1 MNAYQRWSGVLQEFA
16 MCSGINLAIALFFSS
31 LGGWGR
37 LYDNVLISFCIGYS
51 CWLSGSVLGGWFKLN
66 RALVYVLVLLF
77 SVPFGFKL
85 AAWLGAFDV
94 LAQALRVPE
103 RAYLFL
109 VPTLLVAMFAMTL
122 SLLYYRSQALAGE
135 LEATRRR
142 EAESRE
148 AQTAAQLAMLQAQIE
163 PHFLFNT
170 LANVQSLIETDPP
183 RASRMLGYLNTYLRG
198 SLARSRSASGT
209 LGQELDMV
217 GALLDI
223 AAIRMGERLRVSV
236 EVAEELKALP
246 LPPLLLQPLVENALK
261 HGLEP
266 SVSGGEIVIRAE
278 RQDGS
283 LRLLVRDSGVG
294 IAEAVPA
301 GVGLA
306 NIRERLAALYGPA
319 AQLRLSPEQPRGVLA
334 ELVLPIA

>member
-1 MNAYQRWSGVLQEFA
+1 MKVGKFA
-16 MCSGINLAIALFFSS
+16 VDGRGLLFLNIVNLAIALFFTA
-31 LGGWGR
+31 LNGWSM
-37 LYDNVLISFCIGYS
+37 LKDCLLISFSIGYC
-51 CWLSGSVLGGWFKLN
+51 CWGMSELLQWLKLP
-66 RALVYVLVLLF
+66 RSLIYLLVTLIA
-77 SVPFGFKL
+77 VPLGFKL
-85 AAWLGAFDV
+85 SAVLGAYDV
-94 LAQALRVPE
+94 MGQWRLSSDITLRM
-103 RAYLFL
+103 
-109 VPTLLVAMFAMTL
+109 LLVVMLVSLFTMFL
-122 SLLYYRSQALAGE
+122 SLFYFRSRALAGE

-170 LANVQSLIETDPP
+170 LANVQSLIEIDPP
-183 RASRMLGYLNTYLRG
+183 RASTMLRHLNTYLRA
-198 SLARSRSASGT
+198 SLARSRNAQGT
-209 LGQELDMV
+209 VGQELELV

-236 EVAEELKALP
+236 QVAEELKPLP

-266 SVSGGEIVIRAE
+266 SVAGGDIAIRVE
-278 RQDGS
+278 RDGGA
-283 LRLLVRDSGVG
+283 LRLSVRDSGVG
-294 IAEAVPA
+294 IAESAPT

-319 AQLRLSPEQPRGVLA
+319 AQLRLSPSQPCGVLA
-334 ELVLPIA
+334 ELIVPIA

>member
-1 MNAYQRWSGVLQEFA
+1 MNAFQRWSGVLQEFA
-16 MCSGINLAIALFFSS
+16 VCSGINLAIALFFSS
-31 LGGWGR
+31 LGGWVR

-66 RALVYVLVLLF
+66 RALV
-77 SVPFGFKL
+77 
-85 AAWLGAFDV
+85 DV

-109 VPTLLVAMFAMTL
+109 VPTLLVAMFAMTM

-266 SVSGGEIVIRAE
+266 SMAGGEIVIRAE

-283 LRLLVRDSGVG
+283 LRLMVRDSGVG
-294 IAEAVPA
+294 IAEAAPA

>member
-16 MCSGINLAIALFFSS
+16 ICSCINLAIALFFSS

-51 CWLSGSVLGGWFKLN
+51 CWLSGSVLGRLKLN

-77 SVPFGFKL
+77 SVPFGLKL

-170 LANVQSLIETDPP
+170 LANVQSLIEIDPP
-183 RASRMLGYLNTYLRG
+183 RASTMLRHLNTYLRA
-198 SLARSRSASGT
+198 SLARSRNAQGT
-209 LGQELDMV
+209 LGQELELV

-223 AAIRMGERLRVSV
+223 AAIRMGERLRVRV
-236 EVAEELKALP
+236 QVAEELKSLP

-266 SVSGGEIVIRAE
+266 SVTGGEIAILAE
-278 RQDGS
+278 RDGAA
-283 LRLLVRDSGVG
+283 LRLMVSDSGVG
-294 IAEAVPA
+294 IAESAPA

-319 AQLRLSPEQPRGVLA
+319 AQLRLSPSQPRGVLA